1 MPTSAICGNNP
12 PPPHPESRRN
22 LSNTGGFTLLELIV
36 VLLLVG
42 LVTALAMPNLSQLY
56 TSVTRTAE
64 RDYILDQF
72 AGMGQQA
79 LLSGQGF
86 VVLGTIGATEA
97 RLSQQ
102 VSNRDGQVYELDVPE
117 GWQVRLQEPLI
128 VRGNGVCLGGELTL
142 IRAGKLAYQISLD
155 PPYCTVRGNVR
166 GDVRS

>member
-1 MPTSAICGNNP
+1 MPTSAICGNSP
-12 PPPHPESRRN
+12 PPPRPGSRRN

-56 TSVTRTAE
+56 TSVTGAAE

-72 AGMGQQA
+72 AGMGQKA

-86 VVLGTIGATEA
+86 LVLGTADSAEA
-97 RLSQQ
+97 RLSQKA
-102 VSNRDGQVYELDVPE
+102 SNGDGQVFELDMPE
-117 GWQVRLQEPLI
+117 GWRVRLEEPLI
-128 VRGNGVCLGGELTL
+128 LRANGVCLGGELTL

>member
-1 MPTSAICGNNP
+1 MPISAICGNSP
-12 PPPHPESRRN
+12 RLPRPGSRRN

-56 TSVTRTAE
+56 TSVTGAAE

-72 AGMGQQA
+72 AGMGQKA

-86 VVLGTIGATEA
+86 VVLGTADAAEA

-102 VSNRDGQVYELDVPE
+102 ASNVYELDVPE
-117 GWQVRLQEPLI
+117 GWRVRLEEPLI

>member
-1 MPTSAICGNNP
+1 MPISAICGNSP
-12 PPPHPESRRN
+12 PPPHRGSRRN

-56 TSVTRTAE
+56 TSVTGAAE

-72 AGMGQQA
+72 AGMGQKA

-86 VVLGTIGATEA
+86 VVLGTADSAEA

-102 VSNRDGQVYELDVPE
+102 ASNGDGQVFELDVPD
-117 GWQVRLQEPLI
+117 GWRVRLEEPLV
-128 VRGNGVCLGGELTL
+128 VRANGVCLGGEITL

>member
-1 MPTSAICGNNP
+1 MPTSAICGNSP
-12 PPPHPESRRN
+12 RLPHRGSRRN

-42 LVTALAMPNLSQLY
+42 LVTALAIPNLSQLY
-56 TSVTRTAE
+56 TSVTAAAE

-72 AGMGQQA
+72 AGMGQKA

-86 VVLGTIGATEA
+86 LVLGTIGAAEA

-102 VSNRDGQVYELDVPE
+102 ASNGDGQVYELDVPD
-117 GWQVRLQEPLI
+117 GWRVRLEEPLI